1 MLAHYL
7 EIAMSA
13 SVVFDF
19 VWVSLEIIHDMQEGD
34 VRACRAY
41 VDARLAEGDVDARRA
56 VVEFVD
62 ACHIANLPVDPAYE
76 DV

>member
-1 MLAHYL
+1 
-7 EIAMSA
+7 MSA
-13 SVVFDF
+13 TYGM

-34 VRACRAY
+34 VAHCRAY
-41 VDARLAEGDVDARRA
+41 VDARLAEGDIDARLA

-62 ACHIANLPVDPAYE
+62 ACHIAELPVDPAYE